1 MAKVAGIPNFKA
13 PVSQT
18 KNGNDYK
25 KTRLCTTVGTLAG
38 AAAAGADIFIA
49 ASKNNGFSLVRK
61 VKSVLPQAGVL
72 LGTGIA
78 TGLVFDYVL
87 NKLSAKKADKN
98 PMPVELKFARDLKSK
113 DYSPRY
119 DVELDEVILVH
130 KKDKKLNY
138 SPKHNVYR
146 LQNDGSAA
154 LIGGPDF
161 VPPENVHIDNGDGTG
176 KFVTHTEKPFIEN
189 SKTVKK
195 YINEVRKEM
204 FRKAEYDK
212 NYSFKYDK
220 ENDMVVLNRMPAM
233 TIDGPVP
240 FVSFNIRPDGSM
252 SVVSADGKYER
263 KIEGTSAV
271 PIFDE
276 FADEKTSV
284 RKFKAALKDAL
295 EEKENYS
302 LSYDDDQER
311 WILSTKDSAE
321 KAKEGKF
328 TPYYLIKKEGLSGGA
343 EAWHIVYP
351 SGDSLFSPNADLL
364 IADSKELLE
373 LLNAYNEQQDA
384 EE

>member
-13 PVSQT
+13 SVSQT

-38 AAAAGADIFIA
+38 AAAAGTDIFVA
-49 ASKNNGFSLVRK
+49 ASKNNVFSLVRK

-98 PMPVELKFARDLKSK
+98 PMPVEQKFARDLKSK
-113 DYSPRY
+113 DYFPRY

-161 VPPENVHIDNGDGTG
+161 VPPKNTHIDNGDGTG

-220 ENDMVVLNRMPAM
+220 ENDMVVLSRMPAM

-240 FVSFNIRPDGSM
+240 FKSFNIRPDGSM

-295 EEKENYS
+295 GEKENYS

-321 KAKEGKF
+321 NAKEDKF
-328 TPYYLIKKEGLSGGA
+328 TPYYLIKKEGLNGGA

-364 IADSKELLE
+364 IEDSKELLE